1 MALVTWKDQI
11 LIKNKKMKRKI
22 LIVKLFL
29 VLTVPLCISQNEW
42 SLEDCINYALE
53 NNIEIKR
60 QSLAADVSEYEY
72 EQSKFAMLPNLNA
85 GVIHTFSSGRALN
98 TETYEWQ
105 DRKNQDGSFGIA
117 SNLTLFN
124 GLKNYYTIQ
133 KKRYDLLYNLATVEK
148 LKNDITIILTSSYL
162 QILFDKELLEVAKN
176 QLEITELQ
184 VERMKKMVE
193 VGNSARGELLD
204 IIAQRAMENLNV
216 INAENQLEISV
227 LTLTQLLDLDSV
239 GNFKIVRPQ
248 NLVIEDLTLPE
259 VDSFYNAALSYLP
272 QIKGAEYNVN
282 SAEKSLA
289 IAKGDRYPN
298 LFLRSEYYTRYNKAA
313 INPLELDPENPTM
326 DYLYPEQI
334 QDNQY
339 RSASLN
345 LYIPIF
351 NKKEIDTRIN
361 HAKIAL
367 NDSKYKL
374 EQAHQILYKEIQL
387 AHADAKAALEKYH
400 SASDA
405 IKSVEEAFNYAEH
418 KFNIGLV
425 TSIEFNEAK
434 NNLTRA
440 RSELLKAKYEYIF
453 KTKILDFYR
462 GEPITL

>member
-1 MALVTWKDQI
+1 
-11 LIKNKKMKRKI
+11 MKRKI
-22 LIVKLFL
+22 LTANLFL
-29 VLTVPLCISQNEW
+29 MLTAPLCFSQNEW

-60 QSLAADVSEYEY
+60 QELSADLSEYEY
-72 EQSKFAMLPNLNA
+72 QQSKFEMLPNLNA
-85 GVIHTFSSGRALN
+85 GLIHTFSSGRALN

-124 GLKNYYTIQ
+124 GLKNYHTIH
-133 KKRYDLLYNLATVEK
+133 KKRYDLLNNHAMVEK
-148 LKNDITIILTSSYL
+148 LKNDITIILASSYL
-162 QILFDKELLEVAKN
+162 QILFDEELLEVAKS
-176 QLEITELQ
+176 QLEITDLQ

-193 VGNSARGELLD
+193 VGNSAKGELLD
-204 IIAQRAMENLNV
+204 IIAQRAIENLNV
-216 INAENQLEISV
+216 TNAENQLEISI
-227 LTLTQLLDLDSV
+227 LTLTQLLDLGSV
-239 GNFKIVRPQ
+239 RNFKIVRPQ
-248 NLVIEDLTLPE
+248 NLIVEDLLLPK
-259 VDSFYNAALSYLP
+259 VDSFYNTALSNLP

-282 SAEKSLA
+282 SAEQSLA

-313 INPLELDPENPTM
+313 INPLESDPTHPVM
-326 DYLYPEQI
+326 DYPYPDQI
-334 QDNQY
+334 NDNQY

-351 NKKEIDTRIN
+351 NKKEIDTKIN

-374 EQAHQILYKEIQL
+374 EQAQQVLYKEIQQ
-387 AHADAKAALEKYH
+387 AHADAKAALEKYY
-400 SASDA
+400 SATDA
-405 IKSVEEAFNYAEH
+405 VKASEEAFNHSEH
-418 KFNIGLV
+418 KFNIGII

-440 RSELLKAKYEYIF
+440 RSELLNAKYEYIF
-453 KTKILDFYR
+453 KTKILDFY
-462 GEPITL
+462 GGVPIRL

>member
-1 MALVTWKDQI
+1 
-11 LIKNKKMKRKI
+11 MKRKI
-22 LIVKLFL
+22 LTVNVFL
-29 VLTVPLCISQNEW
+29 ILTASLCLSQNEW
-42 SLEDCINYALE
+42 TLDDCINYALE

-60 QSLAADVSEYEY
+60 QTLAADLSEYEY
-72 EQSKFAMLPNLNA
+72 QQSKFAMLPNLNA
-85 GVIHTFSSGRALN
+85 GLIHTFSSGRALN

-124 GLKNYYTIQ
+124 GLKNYYSIH
-133 KKRYDLLYNLATVEK
+133 KKRYDLLQSHAMVDK
-148 LKNDITIILTSSYL
+148 LKNDITIILASSYL
-162 QILFDKELLEVAKN
+162 QILFDEELLEVAKS

-193 VGNSARGELLD
+193 VGNSAKGELLD
-204 IIAQRAMENLNV
+204 IITQRAIENLNV
-216 INAENQLEISV
+216 TNAQNQLEISI
-227 LTLTQLLDLDSV
+227 LNLTQLLDLGSV
-239 GNFKIVRPQ
+239 KDFRIVRPQ
-248 NLVIEDLTLPE
+248 NLIVEELLLPE
-259 VDSFYNAALSYLP
+259 VDSFYNTAISNLP

-282 SAEKSLA
+282 SAEQSLA

-313 INPLELDPENPTM
+313 INPLELDPENPVM
-326 DYLYPEQI
+326 DYPYPDQI
-334 QDNQY
+334 SDNQY

-351 NKKEIDTRIN
+351 NKREIDTKIN
-361 HAKIAL
+361 HAKLAL

-374 EQAHQILYKEIQL
+374 EQAQQVLYKEIQQ
-387 AHADAKAALEKYH
+387 AHADAKAALEKYY
-400 SASDA
+400 SATDA
-405 IKSVEEAFNYAEH
+405 VKASEEAFNHSEH
-418 KFNIGLV
+418 KFNIGMI

-462 GEPITL
+462 GIPITL

>member
-1 MALVTWKDQI
+1 
-11 LIKNKKMKRKI
+11 MKRKTFI
-22 LIVKLFL
+22 TNLFFVLI
-29 VLTVPLCISQNEW
+29 TQLCLAQNEW
-42 SLEDCINYALE
+42 SLEDCINYALD

-60 QSLAADVSEYEY
+60 QELAADLSEYEY
-72 EQSKFAMLPNLNA
+72 MQSKFELLPNLNA
-85 GVIHTFSSGRALN
+85 GLIHTFSSGRALN

-105 DRKNQDGSFGIA
+105 DRQNQDGSFGVA

-124 GLKNYYTIQ
+124 GLKNYHNIH
-133 KKRYDLLYNLATVEK
+133 KRKYDLLSNMATVEK
-148 LKNDITIILTSSYL
+148 LKNDITIILASSYL
-162 QILFDKELLEVAKN
+162 QILFDEELLDVAKS
-176 QLEITELQ
+176 QLEVTELQ

-193 VGNSARGELLD
+193 VGNSAKGELLD
-204 IIAQRAMENLNV
+204 MVAQRAIENLKV
-216 INAENQLEISV
+216 TSAENQLEISI

-239 GNFKIVRPQ
+239 GNFKILKPQ
-248 NLVIEDLTLPE
+248 DLKIVDLTLPK
-259 VDSFYNAALSYLP
+259 VDTFYSTAISNLP
-272 QIKGAEYNVN
+272 QIKGAKYNVN

-298 LFLRSEYYTRYNKAA
+298 LFLRSEYYTRYNKAS
-313 INPLELDPENPTM
+313 INPLDADPTHPIM
-326 DYLYPEQI
+326 DYPYPDQI
-334 QDNQY
+334 NDNQY

-345 LYIPIF
+345 LYVPIF
-351 NKKEIDTRIN
+351 NKKQIDTKIN

-374 EQAHQILYKEIQL
+374 ELAQQILYKEIQL
-387 AHADAKAALEKYH
+387 AHTDAKAALEKYY
-400 SASDA
+400 SATDA
-405 IKSVEEAFNYAEH
+405 VKSSEEAFNYSEH

-462 GEPITL
+462 GVPITL

>member
-1 MALVTWKDQI
+1 
-11 LIKNKKMKRKI
+11 MKRII
-22 LIVKLFL
+22 LIVNLFL
-29 VLTVPLCISQNEW
+29 MLTAPLCLSQNEW

-60 QSLAADVSEYEY
+60 QILVADLSEYEY
-72 EQSKFAMLPNLNA
+72 QQSKVAMLPNLNA
-85 GVIHTFSSGRALN
+85 GLIHSFSSGRALN

-124 GLKNYYTIQ
+124 GLKNYHTIH
-133 KKRYDLLYNLATVEK
+133 KNRYDLLNSHAMIEK
-148 LKNDITIILTSSYL
+148 LKNDITIILASSYL
-162 QILFDKELLEVAKN
+162 QILFNEELLEVAKN

-193 VGNSARGELLD
+193 VGNSAKGELLD
-204 IIAQRAMENLNV
+204 IIAQRAIENLNV
-216 INAENQLEISV
+216 TNAENQLEISI
-227 LTLTQLLDLDSV
+227 LTLTQLLDLGSV
-239 GNFKIVRPQ
+239 KDFRIVSPQ
-248 NLVIEDLTLPE
+248 NLIVEDLLLPK
-259 VDSFYNAALSYLP
+259 VDSFYNTALSNLP

-282 SAEKSLA
+282 SAEQSLA
-289 IAKGDRYPN
+289 VAKGDRYPN

-313 INPLELDPENPTM
+313 INPLEMDPAYPTM
-326 DYLYPEQI
+326 DYPYPDQI
-334 QDNQY
+334 NDNQY

-367 NDSKYKL
+367 YDSKYKL
-374 EQAHQILYKEIQL
+374 EQAQQVLYKEIQQ
-387 AHADAKAALEKYH
+387 AHADAKAALEKYYAATDAVK
-400 SASDA
+400 AS
-405 IKSVEEAFNYAEH
+405 EEAFNHSEH
-418 KFNIGLV
+418 KFNIGII

-462 GEPITL
+462 GVPISL

>member
-1 MALVTWKDQI
+1 MKEL
-11 LIKNKKMKRKI
+11 KNKKMKRKI
-22 LIVKLFL
+22 LTVNLFL
-29 VLTVPLCISQNEW
+29 LLAVQFCMSQNEW

-60 QSLAADVSEYEY
+60 QILAADVSEFEY
-72 EQSKFAMLPNLNA
+72 QQSKFEMLPNLNA
-85 GVIHTFSSGRALN
+85 GLIHTFSSGRALN

-105 DRKNQDGSFGIA
+105 DRRNQDGSFGIA
-117 SNLTLFN
+117 GNLTLFN
-124 GLKNYYTIQ
+124 GLKNYHTIH
-133 KKRYDLLYNLATVEK
+133 KKKYDLLYSLATVEK
-148 LKNDITIILTSSYL
+148 LKNDITIILASSYL
-162 QILFDKELLEVAKN
+162 QILFDEELLEVAKS
-176 QLEITELQ
+176 QLEITELH

-204 IIAQRAMENLNV
+204 IVSQRAIENLNV
-216 INAENQLEISV
+216 ISAGNRLEISV
-227 LTLTQLLDLDSV
+227 LTLTQLLDFDSV
-239 GNFKIVRPQ
+239 GNFKIIRPQ
-248 NLVIEDLTLPE
+248 DLIVEDLALPG
-259 VDSFYNAALSYLP
+259 VDSFYNAAVSSMP

-313 INPLELDPENPTM
+313 INPLEMDPANPVM
-326 DYLYPEQI
+326 DYPYPDQI
-334 QDNQY
+334 SDNQY

-351 NKKEIDTRIN
+351 NKKEIETRIN

-367 NDSKYKL
+367 DDSKYKL
-374 EQAHQILYKEIQL
+374 EQAQQVLYKEIQQ

-400 SASDA
+400 SATDA
-405 IKSVEEAFNYAEH
+405 VKSIEEAFNYAEH
-418 KFNIGLV
+418 KFNIGII

-462 GEPITL
+462 GVPITL